1 MTKPR
6 IKSEDLIA
14 EVIKVAQAKP
24 NYNASNRAGC
34 CYADEETMEGGCLF
48 GVAMFNL
55 GVSYFIL
62 RELDSHIGY
71 ETTIGNLADPDS
83 TYEFPI
89 DIIGTSEQ
97 AAAMGE
103 AQHAQDDEKP
113 WGEAITPLLDLN
125 SSTD

>member
-1 MTKPR
+1 MTKLT

-14 EVIKVAQAKP
+14 EVIKVAKAKP
-24 NYNASNRAGC
+24 HYVASNRTGC

-55 GVSYFIL
+55 GISYFLL

-83 TYEFPI
+83 SIDFPI

-97 AAAMGE
+97 AAAMAE
-103 AQHAQDDEKP
+103 AQHAQDDEIP